1 MKTCIINIESN
12 MMITSDKYN
21 TEEIKTEDRLRD
33 RRIESLSNRNTM
45 KIQAVVSRIII
56 VKLVLKIDLF
66 LL

>member
-12 MMITSDKYN
+12 MMMTSDKYN
-21 TEEIKTEDRLRD
+21 IEEIKTEDRLRD
-33 RRIESLSNRNTM
+33 RRIESLSNRYTM

-66 LL
+66 LI